1 MRHWITSFH
10 QVEVLQW
17 GETADRASLES
28 GPLRR
33 HLAAMQSDD
42 EISMVQAPWRN
53 VAMVCGKCSRKL
65 KGGFGK
71 KRKQDLAQVLKGALK
86 EAGRRRELRVVEV
99 GCLGLCPK
107 RAISVVTSAQ
117 PAYFMA
123 VPEGTDPALVLA
135 RLSPAAAATP

>member
-10 QVEVLQW
+10 QVETLQW
-17 GETADRASLES
+17 GEAADRASLEC

-107 RAISVVTSAQ
+107 RAITVATSAHV
-117 PAYFMA
+117 MA
-123 VPEGTDPALVLA
+123 IPESTDPALVLA
-135 RLSPAAAATP
+135 RLSPAAAAP